1 MIDVINQN
9 VTLGFAIGQAR
20 LVAGQVFRSY
30 QYRNPAGDVF
40 LTVYNHAKDR
50 ATIAMKPDWK
60 RLPIDPDRDYS
71 IFEWSLVD
79 GATPLSLR
87 VQGADVPD
95 TIPITLEGGEIK
107 LVLVLAHEPTI
118 RRDYLAMDEDSGVL
132 VRCSSGR
139 IVATQS
145 DDSGFALDVD
155 AVPDRRTVTRV
166 VVPDGMEISVE
177 GAKTSSVE
185 PQGRWQTVTVVH
197 GERPARIR
205 VSRE

>member
-1 MIDVINQN
+1 MAV
-9 VTLGFAIGQAR
+9 GAA
-20 LVAGQVFRSY
+20 LVADVSFGHLPHGETLSAECVGQL
-30 QYRNPAGDVF
+30 RNRGRRIRQL
-40 LTVYNHAKDR
+40 LTK
-50 ATIAMKPDWK
+50 
-60 RLPIDPDRDYS
+60 
-71 IFEWSLVD
+71 ESLVD
-79 GATPLSLR
+79 GASPLSLR

-118 RRDYLAMDEDSGVL
+118 RRDYLAMDQDSGVL

-166 VVPDGMEISVE
+166 VVPDGMKISVE

-197 GERPARIR
+197 SERPARIR